1 MGDPGGRA
9 SEGQSSIS
17 REELEWVPRE
27 IVEAP
32 RPRLFRRLNGA
43 RAPEPAE
50 RAQEPT
56 PEPAPP
62 AEPAP
67 VPPTRLPDIELP
79 PIRAELARRFSDV
92 ERSVAQ
98 AARAVDR
105 SAIEVRRL
113 VERNGDR
120 PDGQSGG

>member
-17 REELEWVPRE
+17 QEELEWVPRE

-56 PEPAPP
+56 APVP
-62 AEPAP
+62 PPQPAP

-113 VERNGDR
+113 VERNGVR
-120 PDGQSGG
+120 PDGQSDG

>member
-9 SEGQSSIS
+9 AEGQSSIS
-17 REELEWVPRE
+17 QEELEWVPRE
-27 IVEAP
+27 IAEAP

-56 PEPAPP
+56 PEPAP
-62 AEPAP
+62 
-67 VPPTRLPDIELP
+67 VPPTPLPDIELP

-120 PDGQSGG
+120 PDGQSDG